1 MSQSKCCC
9 VYDFSIAGSESC
21 VDFLL
26 SPIEQFE
33 IMPLISIYL
42 GWFDVSVT
50 NQTVALF
57 VIFSALLS
65 LRTGLTS
72 YLDDTHL
79 VVPIRFQYILEKYLK
94 GLLLLTHERIS
105 RIEGSS
111 FFPIITTLSFY
122 MICLNITGLIPH
134 TAALLSH
141 VAVTITISGS
151 FFIGMNIIC
160 VERFGI
166 KFFTLLLPPN
176 TPIGVALILVPVECL
191 SFFCRPLSL
200 ATRLFANSMGG
211 HTLVKIVAGCAWGF
225 VNCSC
230 YSYVCHGAAVLIMIP
245 LMILET
251 SVALIQSAVF
261 VNLICIYIGE
271 GLSL

>member
-1 MSQSKCCC
+1 MA
-9 VYDFSIAGSESC
+9 I
-21 VDFLL
+21 
-26 SPIEQFE
+26 
-33 IMPLISIYL
+33 
-42 GWFDVSVT
+42 
-50 NQTVALF
+50 F
-57 VIFSALLS
+57 VIVLTILS
-65 LRTGLTS
+65 LRTSLTS
-72 YLDDTHL
+72 YLDGTYLL
-79 VVPIRFQYILEKYLK
+79 VPVRFQHVLESYLK

-105 RIEGSS
+105 RIEGAA

-122 MICLNITGLIPH
+122 MICLNITGLVPH

-166 KFFTLLLPPN
+166 KFFTLFMPPN
-176 TPIGVALILVPVECL
+176 TPVGIALILVPVELL
-191 SFFCRPLSL
+191 SFICRPLSL

-230 YSYVCHGAAVLIMIP
+230 YSYVCHGAAVFVMIP

-251 SVALIQSAVF
+251 SVAFIQSAVF

-271 GLSL
+271 GLNL

>member
-1 MSQSKCCC
+1 MLQSECCC
-9 VYDFSIAGSESC
+9 LSDSSPLIDEFVLI
-21 VDFLL
+21 

-33 IMPLISIYL
+33 IMPLISLYL
-42 GWFDVSVT
+42 GWFDICIT
-50 NQTVALF
+50 NQTVTLF
-57 VIFSALLS
+57 LIILTLLC

-72 YLDDTHL
+72 HLDSTHL
-79 VVPIRFQYILEKYLK
+79 IVPIRFQYVLEKYLK
-94 GLLLLTHERIS
+94 GLLVLTQERIS
-105 RIEGSS
+105 KLKGVA

-122 MICLNITGLIPH
+122 MICLNLTGLVPH

-151 FFIGMNIIC
+151 FFIGMNITC
-160 VERFGI
+160 VDRFGI
-166 KFFTLLLPPN
+166 QFFTLLMPPN
-176 TPIGVALILVPVECL
+176 TPIGIALILVPVEGL

-225 VNCSC
+225 VNCSG
-230 YSYVCHGAAVLIMIP
+230 YSYVSHGVAVLIMIP
-245 LMILET
+245 LMVLET

>member
-1 MSQSKCCC
+1 MIQGECC
-9 VYDFSIAGSESC
+9 SISINLIEGLC
-21 VDFLL
+21 

-33 IMPLISIYL
+33 VMPMIFVDLVFF
-42 GWFDVSVT
+42 WTRVT
-50 NQTVALF
+50 NQTLTIF
-57 VIFSALLS
+57 VIILTVLS
-65 LRTGLTS
+65 LRNGLKS
-72 YLDDTHL
+72 YLDRTHL
-79 VVPIRFQYILEKYLK
+79 IVPIRFQYVMEKYLK
-94 GLLLLTHERIS
+94 GLFVLTQERIS
-105 RIEGSS
+105 KLKGVAY
-111 FFPIITTLSFY
+111 FPIITTLSFY
-122 MICLNITGLIPH
+122 MICLNLTGLVPH

-141 VAVTITISGS
+141 AAVTLTVSGS
-151 FFIGMNIIC
+151 FFIGMNIRC
-160 VERFGI
+160 MDRFGM
-166 KFFTLLLPPN
+166 KFFTLLMPPN
-176 TPIGVALILVPVECL
+176 TPIEIALILIPVEGL

-225 VNCSC
+225 VNCSG
-230 YSYVCHGAAVLIMIP
+230 YSYVCHGVAVLIMIP